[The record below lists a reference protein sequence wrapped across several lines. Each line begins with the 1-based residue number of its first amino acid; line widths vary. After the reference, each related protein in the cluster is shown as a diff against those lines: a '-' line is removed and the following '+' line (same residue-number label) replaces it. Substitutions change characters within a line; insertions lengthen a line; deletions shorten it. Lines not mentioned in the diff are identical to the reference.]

1 VRELWQ
7 STRAPLNLNPPV
19 AAAGSAPN
27 VAATTDH
34 HPASIANLT
43 GLIQQNFTTDHYHTS
58 LDSPST
64 LLISPEDVTTVLVY
78 SRAARHQ

>member
-1 VRELWQ
+1 MRELWQ
-7 STRAPLNLNPPV
+7 STRAPLNLNTPV

-34 HPASIANLT
+34 HLASIANLT
-43 GLIQQNFTTDHYHTS
+43 GLIQQNIRTDHHHRC

-64 LLISPEDVTTVLVY
+64 LLISPEDVTMVLVY
-78 SRAARHQ
+78 SRAAHHQ

>member
-1 VRELWQ
+1 MRELWQ
-7 STRAPLNLNPPV
+7 STRAPLNLNTPV

-34 HPASIANLT
+34 HLASIANLT
-43 GLIQQNFTTDHYHTS
+43 GLIQQNIRTDHHHRS

-64 LLISPEDVTTVLVY
+64 LLISPEDVTMVLVY
-78 SRAARHQ
+78 SCVAHHQ